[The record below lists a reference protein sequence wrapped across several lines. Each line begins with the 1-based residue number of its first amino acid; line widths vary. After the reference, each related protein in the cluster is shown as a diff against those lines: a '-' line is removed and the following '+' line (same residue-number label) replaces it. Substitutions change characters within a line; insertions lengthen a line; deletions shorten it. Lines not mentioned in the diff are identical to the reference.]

1 MVQALLV
8 PKGGR
13 VTASAWSARESR
25 SESFTLLIGHRELGE
40 LLLALNRSQWLVCC
54 FFPS

>member
-25 SESFTLLIGHRELGE
+25 SESFTVLIGHRELGE
-40 LLLALNRSQWLVCC
+40 LLLALNRSQ
-54 FFPS
+54 